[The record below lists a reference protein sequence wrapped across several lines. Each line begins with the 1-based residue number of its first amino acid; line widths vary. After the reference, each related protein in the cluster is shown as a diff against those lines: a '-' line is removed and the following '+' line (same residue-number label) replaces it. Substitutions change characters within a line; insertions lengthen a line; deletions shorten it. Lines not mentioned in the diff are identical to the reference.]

1 MNSGPTAGSPVPA
14 ADGDRKAIEGAD
26 AALHPSEQRFRAL
39 VQHASDVVLVLG
51 MDGTVT
57 YVSPSAERLF
67 GLSAEALVGSNGA
80 LLVHPE
86 DLLTTLECFAR
97 ITEPGASTRA
107 EYRVVVAGGERRY
120 VETVFTNLLHEPAVA
135 GFVLNSRDVTER
147 TEADA
152 RLRASEERYRIIVE
166 TAEEGVWAVDAHG
179 VTTFVNERMAAMLG
193 CTVEELTGRS
203 IFDFAAGAPER
214 TEAAARLERQR
225 QGLPEQFDWQLV
237 RDDGASL
244 WVLANSSPIFGADGE
259 YAGALAMITDI
270 TARKQAEDERRH
282 SQQQLNAAQ
291 RLSSTGSWD
300 RDLRTGFMRWSD
312 ELVRILGLQA
322 HAEPSFEAL
331 MEACH
336 PDDRGQLGRIRHR
349 ALANGRDDGE
359 FRVVRHDGRVRV
371 LQCVMEAERDAEGV
385 PVRLTGAALDVTERK
400 ELEETLKRQA
410 LHDNL
415 TGLPN
420 RVLFLDRVEHA
431 LDRRTRSRESL
442 SVLFVDLDDFKTV
455 NDSLGHGAGDRILV
469 EVAQR
474 LLASLRPADTVAR
487 LGGDEFAVLL
497 EGADQT
503 VAESAATRVLAA
515 LERPVPTCERDIVVH
530 ASIGIAVASDAA
542 GPEELLRDADAA
554 MYAAKSRL
562 TPGRYRVFEPSMH
575 AAARSRLEL
584 RAHLQAAVAEG
595 QMVVAYQPLVRLDSE
610 AVVGVEAL
618 VRWAHPERGLVSPAE
633 FIPLAEESGLIVSIG
648 RHVLRTATTWVQ
660 RVNGDRSGPP
670 LHVAVNLSPRQLLE
684 PDFLEMI
691 DDVLGASR
699 LDPSL
704 LVLEITETVL
714 VEEKD
719 TVVPLL
725 SRLRQ
730 RGVKVA
736 ADDFGTGYS
745 SLSYLRHLPIDVL
758 KIDRSFVTDIAR
770 SAEDVAVAQAVV
782 QLAQVLGHVT
792 VGEGIETREQ
802 AATLLAIGCTFG
814 QGFLFSPP
822 RSGPDLESQLLG
834 APDRISLSAGLGS

>member
-1 MNSGPTAGSPVPA
+1 MTRDRNTGSPVAP
-14 ADGDRKAIEGAD
+14 ADGDRNQAEAAG

-51 MDGTVT
+51 MDGTIS

-67 GLSAEALVGSNGA
+67 GLDADELVGSNGA

-86 DLLTTLECFAR
+86 DLMTTLECFAR
-97 ITEPGASTRA
+97 IVEPGASTRA
-107 EYRVVVAGGERRY
+107 EYRVVVAGGACRY
-120 VETVFTNLLHEPAVA
+120 VETAFTNLLHEPAVA

-152 RLRASEERYRIIVE
+152 RLRASEERYRLIVE
-166 TAEEGVWAVDAHG
+166 TAEEGVWAVDAEG
-179 VTTFVNERMAAMLG
+179 VTTFVNERMARMLG
-193 CTVEELTGRS
+193 CRADELTGRS
-203 IFDFAAGAPER
+203 LFDFVAGAPER
-214 TEAAARLERQR
+214 MEAAARLERQR
-225 QGLPEQFDWQLV
+225 QGRPEQFDWQLV
-237 RDDGASL
+237 RDDGSSL
-244 WVLANSSPIFGADGE
+244 WVLTNSSPIFGADGE
-259 YAGALAMITDI
+259 YAGSLAMVTDI
-270 TARKQAEDERRH
+270 TARKQAEDELRH

-291 RLSSTGSWD
+291 RLSGTGSWD
-300 RDLRTGFMRWSD
+300 RDLRTGFTRWSD
-312 ELVRILGLQA
+312 ELVRVLGL
-322 HAEPSFEAL
+322 HAGTEPSLETL
-331 MEACH
+331 TGACH
-336 PDDRGQLGRIRHR
+336 PDDRAQLARIRHR
-349 ALANGRDDGE
+349 ALVSGRDDGE
-359 FRVVRHDGRVRV
+359 FRIVRPDGCVRV
-371 LQCVMEAERDAEGV
+371 LQCVLEAEKDAEGV
-385 PVRLTGAALDVTERK
+385 PVRITGAAQDVTARK

-415 TGLPN
+415 TDLPN
-420 RVLFLDRVEHA
+420 RLLFLDRVAHA
-431 LDRRTRSRESL
+431 LDRRTRTGESH

-455 NDSLGHGAGDRILV
+455 NDSLGHGAGDEILV
-469 EVAQR
+469 EVGER
-474 LLASLRPADTVAR
+474 LRANLRPSDTVAR
-487 LGGDEFAVLL
+487 LGGDEFGVLL
-497 EGADQT
+497 EGADQAA
-503 VAESAATRVLAA
+503 AEAAAERVLAA
-515 LERPVPTCERDIVVH
+515 LERPVSTQEREIAVH
-530 ASIGIAVASDAA
+530 ASVGIAVASDGS
-542 GPEELLRDADAA
+542 GPETLLRDADAA

-584 RAHLQAAVAEG
+584 RANLQAAVEQG

-618 VRWAHPERGLVSPAE
+618 VRWDHPERGLVSPAE

-648 RHVLRTATTWVQ
+648 RHVLHTATHWVQ
-660 RVNGDRSGPP
+660 RLNTARSGPP

-684 PDFLEMI
+684 PDFLQMI
-691 DDVLGASR
+691 DDGLRASG

-704 LVLEITETVL
+704 LLLEITETVL

-719 TVVPLL
+719 TVVPVL
-725 SRLRQ
+725 SRLRE
-730 RGVKVA
+730 RGVRVA

-770 SAEDVAVAQAVV
+770 SPEDLAVAQAVV

-802 AATLLAIGCTFG
+802 AATLRAIGCTFG
-814 QGFLFSPP
+814 QGYLFSPP
-822 RSGPDLESQLLG
+822 RSGPDLESALLQASDG
-834 APDRISLSAGLGS
+834 AVLSARPGG